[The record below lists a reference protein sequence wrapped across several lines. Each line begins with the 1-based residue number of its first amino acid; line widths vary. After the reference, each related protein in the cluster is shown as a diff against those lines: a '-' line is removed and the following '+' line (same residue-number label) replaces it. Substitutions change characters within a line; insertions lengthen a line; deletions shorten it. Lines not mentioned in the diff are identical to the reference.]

1 MQKTTATIYNA
12 FKKRM
17 PALQCCEESI
27 KGAFYLLRESFLKG
41 GKLLLCGNGG
51 SAADCQHIVG
61 ELMKSFILKRPIPPE
76 QRQLLRET
84 FPEES
89 LSDQLQGALP
99 AISLISHSSLYSAL
113 LNDVGCDLV
122 FAQQVYG
129 FGKEGDVLL
138 AISTS
143 GNARNVILAAKTAR
157 AFGMKTIA
165 LTGRSGGGLA
175 ALCDIAVKVPADET
189 AAVQEYHQPV
199 YHALCAMLEAEFFAA
214 PQ

>member
-1 MQKTTATIYNA
+1 MQKTTAAIYNA

-41 GKLLLCGNGG
+41 NKLLLCGNGG

-76 QRQLLRET
+76 QRHLLRET

-99 AISLISHSSLYSAL
+99 AISLTSHSSLYSAL
-113 LNDVGCDLV
+113 LNDVGGDLV

-189 AAVQEYHQPV
+189 AVAQEYHLPV
-199 YHALCAMLEAEFFAA
+199 YHALCAMLEAEFFTA